1 MKDEIVAD
9 VDHGNEFVG
18 IDDFAEGAQQA
29 RRAYPST
36 ENGYHPRNLRWPWIT
51 SSVVSTLDSDWRG
64 SLAYTVVRLRNGV
77 VERVGEYGDVSAVR
91 PWASVSKMAVAMAFG
106 VEMDW
111 GLHAYT
117 EMVGPRGAN
126 FANLFSHSS
135 GLGLEEGDPVVPV
148 GTKRVYS
155 NYGVDYAVAKIVGEN
170 SPAEWLEDRVFS
182 PLGMAS
188 SALGA
193 RPAAGVSGSTEDM
206 EKLAIAWLRPDAL
219 AASTRDRM
227 IRPYLPE
234 LAGIVP
240 GFGRFTPCP
249 WGMGPEIRGDKS
261 HWMGDWLPTSFGHF
275 GMSGSLMLMNVD
287 EGIGVVATTTEDFGP
302 WAVALWP
309 AWTSAVRSLA
319 LDS

>member
-1 MKDEIVAD
+1 MQDEVVAD
-9 VDHGNEFVG
+9 IHDGHEFAR
-18 IDDFAEGAQQA
+18 IDDIAEGAQKA
-29 RRAYPST
+29 RRADPST

-51 SSVVSTLDSDWRG
+51 SSVVSTLDDDWRG
-64 SLAYTVVRLRNGV
+64 SLAFTVVRVRHGA
-77 VERVGEYGDVSAVR
+77 VERIREYGDVSAVR

-111 GLHAYT
+111 GLHSYS

-126 FANLFSHSS
+126 FANLLSHSS

-155 NYGVDYAVAKIVGEN
+155 NVGVDYAVAKIVGEN
-170 SPAEWLEDRVFS
+170 PPAEWLDDRVFS
-182 PLGMAS
+182 PLGMTS
-188 SALGA
+188 CALRG

-206 EKLAIAWLRPDAL
+206 EKLAIAWLRPDLL

-234 LAGIVP
+234 LSGIVP

-249 WGMGPEIRGDKS
+249 WGIGPEIRGQKS
-261 HWMGDWLPTSFGHF
+261 HWMGEWPPASFGHF
-275 GMSGSLMLMNVD
+275 GMSGSLMLVNVD

-309 AWTSAVRSLA
+309 AWTSAVRTAA
-319 LDS
+319 LES